1 MPLPTSSSTSNDGL
15 GHVAQ
20 PTACPSQP
28 AVAVTLTDAM
38 RQAAAAKLAAARTKL
53 ILDKPFLGALV
64 LRLPLVE
71 AGGWC
76 RSTGTDARKLYYNPQ
91 WIDSLSTAQAQ
102 FALAHEALHCAL
114 GHFARR
120 GSRVQRK
127 WDLACDFAIN
137 PLLLDE
143 GLKPPQGAQVL
154 DLYRSMAAEEIYPC
168 IDDQLDSETF
178 DDHLWDGDDGGQNGS
193 GDSSDVQ
200 GQGGGAD
207 ATPQSQGSHGSTP
220 QDTDPEA
227 GGATPQGPGSGEVP
241 DSSAPPDDA
250 PDDNPPPPLTAQQR
264 ETLQH
269 QWQRHLAAAAQR
281 AREAGK
287 LSGALARLTEDA
299 LAPQVSWRAALA
311 QYLSQTSRDDYTWLR
326 PSRRTGELAG
336 DAIFPSLRS
345 HAGDIYVALD
355 TSGSIQD
362 ADLAQFV
369 GELNAIKGTLPVRMT
384 LFACDATLAADA
396 PWVTEPWEEF
406 RLPRQFAGGGGTAFA
421 PVFDWI
427 ERHGLQ
433 PDALVY
439 FTDAQGDIPKMP
451 PNYPVL
457 WLIKGKTP
465 VPWGRRIQLN

>member
-1 MPLPTSSSTSNDGL
+1 MPLPTSSSTSNHGL
-15 GHVAQ
+15 GFIAQ
-20 PTACPSQP
+20 AETP
-28 AVAVTLTDAM
+28 ARIPLTDAV
-38 RQAAAAKLAAARTKL
+38 RRAAVNKLAAARTRL

-71 AGGWC
+71 AGAWC
-76 RSTGTDARKLYYNPQ
+76 RTTGTDARQLYYNPQ
-91 WIDSLSTAQAQ
+91 WIDALSSAQAQ

-137 PLLLDE
+137 PLLIDE
-143 GLKPPQGAQVL
+143 GLKPPLGAQVL
-154 DLYRSMAAEEIYPC
+154 DLYRGMVAEDIYPC
-168 IDDQLDSETF
+168 LDDSLDNETL
-178 DDHLWDGDDGGQNGS
+178 DEHVWDGDEGGQGGNG
-193 GDSSDVQ
+193 DRDAQ
-200 GQGGGAD
+200 GQGGGSD
-207 ATPQSQGSHGSTP
+207 HSPKDGNQGGSDP
-220 QDTDPEA
+220 QDTNPEA
-227 GGATPQGPGSGEVP
+227 GAATQPPAGA
-241 DSSAPPDDA
+241 SAA
-250 PDDNPPPPLTAQQR
+250 PADVQDCPPPPLTAQQK
-264 ETLQH
+264 EALQQ

-287 LSGALARLTEDA
+287 LSGLLARLTDDA

-311 QYLSQTSRDDYTWLR
+311 HYLSQASRDDYTWLR
-326 PSRRTGELAG
+326 PSRRTGEMGG

-345 HAGDIYVALD
+345 HAGDIFVALD
-355 TSGSIQD
+355 TSGSIED

-384 LFACDATLAADA
+384 LFACDAALADGA
-396 PWVTEPWEEF
+396 PWVTEPWQEF
-406 RLPRQFAGGGGTAFA
+406 CLPRKFEGGGGTAFA

-427 ERHGLQ
+427 EREGAH

-439 FTDAQGDIPKMP
+439 FTDAQGDMPKAP
-451 PNYPVL
+451 PDYPVL
-457 WLIKGKTP
+457 WLVKGKAP